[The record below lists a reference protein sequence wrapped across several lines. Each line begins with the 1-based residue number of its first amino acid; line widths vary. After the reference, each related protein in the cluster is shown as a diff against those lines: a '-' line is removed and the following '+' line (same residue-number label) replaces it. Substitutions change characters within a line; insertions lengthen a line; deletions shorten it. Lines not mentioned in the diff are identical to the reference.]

1 MSDERYAAGARESFS
16 SFPSLYAILDP
27 SLSSIPVVQLA
38 TVLADAGVRLM
49 QLRDKGLGVGG
60 ADGPGALAAT
70 GRVNGRRLLATAREL
85 IAKTS
90 DRGVKLI
97 VNDRPDI
104 AAIAGAAG
112 VHVGQDDLPVED
124 ARRICGT
131 HCWVG
136 VSTHNMQQLR
146 EAASSSADYIAVGPI
161 FPTSSKENPDPVVG
175 LEFLRAAR
183 QITQKPLVAIGGI
196 TRATAAEVWRA
207 GADSLAMIRDISM
220 APDPASVAA
229 EYLAIAAQLRD

>member
-1 MSDERYAAGARESFS
+1 MSAERQADGTRGSSS

-38 TVLADAGVRLM
+38 SVLAAAGVRLM
-49 QLRDKGLGVGG
+49 QLRDKGVSGG
-60 ADGPGALAAT
+60 AAGPAGA
-70 GRVNGRRLLATAREL
+70 RVNGRRLLACAREL
-85 IAKTS
+85 IAHTA

-112 VHVGQDDLPVED
+112 VHVGQEDLPVEN
-124 ARRICGT
+124 ARRICGAR
-131 HCWVG
+131 CWVG
-136 VSTHNMQQLR
+136 VSTHSMEQLR

-161 FPTSSKENPDPVVG
+161 FPTSSKGNPDPVVG
-175 LEFLRAAR
+175 LDFLRVAR
-183 QITQKPLVAIGGI
+183 QVTSKPLVAIGGI

-207 GADSLAMIRDISM
+207 GADSVAVIRDILIAS
-220 APDPASVAA
+220 DPANVAA
-229 EYLAIAAQLRD
+229 EYLEIAARLRN